1 MKDLRVLVNMT
12 SFEFNKIKESIN
24 SNLSYLDRREEI
36 FSNFIKNGFPNKR
49 IEDWKFSDLKQIITT
64 NFENID
70 FSKKEEQSNIE
81 ENFTF
86 DLEHNKIVFIN
97 GIISKI
103 DFSYEDEKK
112 IIVEQ
117 NSNLEKELS
126 ENSLLN
132 LNTAFVSNYTKILVK
147 SGYQFKKPL
156 ILFNYLS
163 NDLNNIGL
171 NTRLDID
178 IENNASLNIINI
190 SNENLNNNF
199 LNFRQKINIGKNSI
213 LKNYSLDINEN
224 SNFKYSFKDINLE
237 KNSHLEYFILS
248 KGSKFSKHDIN
259 CSLNNEY
266 GSVVLNGIIDL
277 NDERHHEIKTKI
289 NHNEE
294 NCKSYQLIKSVLN
307 DNSKGVYQGKIYV
320 DSKAQKTDGYQLSR
334 ALLLSDEVEFNAKPE
349 LEIYAD
355 DVKCSHGSTSGNIDE
370 NSIFYLMSRGLSY
383 EQSKKLLTNG
393 FLNEVIEK
401 ITNEDVKSL
410 VKEFIGITE

>member
-1 MKDLRVLVNMT
+1 MENNIKLN
-12 SFEFNKIKESIN
+12 FENYLNEKNFSSSQKEIKEISFN
-24 SNLSYLDRREEI
+24 S
-36 FSNFIKNGFPNKR
+36 FIKNGFPNKR
-49 IEDWKFSDLKQIITT
+49 LEDWKFSDLKQIITT
-64 NFENID
+64 NFEDIN
-70 FSKKEEQSNIE
+70 FSKKEEQSNVDKNFIIE
-81 ENFTF
+81 I
-86 DLEHNKIVFIN
+86 EHNKIVFID

-103 DFSYEDEKK
+103 DFSYEDEQQVV
-112 IIVEQ
+112 VEQ
-117 NSNLEKELS
+117 NSDLEKELS
-126 ENSLLN
+126 RNSLLN

-163 NDLNNIGL
+163 NNLNNVGI
-171 NTRLDID
+171 NIRLDIKLED
-178 IENNASLNIINI
+178 DASLNIINI

-199 LNFRQKINIGKNSI
+199 LNFRQKIDIGRNSI

-224 SNFKYSFKDINLE
+224 SNFKYSFKDIHLE

-248 KGSKFSKHDIN
+248 KGSKFLKHDIN

-266 GSVVLNGIIDL
+266 GSVVINGIIDL
-277 NDERHHEIKTKI
+277 DDKKHQEIKTNI

-307 DNSKGVYQGKIYV
+307 ENSKGIDQGKIYV
-320 DSKAQKTDGYQLSR
+320 NSKAQKTDGYQLSR

-355 DVKCSHGSTSGNIDE
+355 DVKCSHGSTSGNVDE

-401 ITNEDVKSL
+401 ISNNEVKSL
-410 VKEFIGITE
+410 VKKLMGINE

>member
-1 MKDLRVLVNMT
+1 MENNIKLN
-12 SFEFNKIKESIN
+12 FENYLNQKNFSSSQKEIKEISFN
-24 SNLSYLDRREEI
+24 
-36 FSNFIKNGFPNKR
+36 NFIKNGFPNKR
-49 IEDWKFSDLKQIITT
+49 LEDWKFSDLKQIITT
-64 NFENID
+64 NFEDIN
-70 FSKKEEQSNIE
+70 FSKKEEQSNIDK
-81 ENFTF
+81 NFIV
-86 DLEHNKIVFIN
+86 DLEHNKIVFSD

-103 DFSYEDEKK
+103 DFSYEDEQQVV
-112 IIVEQ
+112 VEQ
-117 NSNLEKELS
+117 NSDLEKELS
-126 ENSLLN
+126 RNSLLN

-163 NDLNNIGL
+163 NNLNNVGI
-171 NTRLDID
+171 NIRLDIKLED
-178 IENNASLNIINI
+178 DASLNIINI

-199 LNFRQKINIGKNSI
+199 LNFRQKINIGKNST

-224 SNFKYSFKDINLE
+224 SNFKYSFKDISLE

-248 KGSKFSKHDIN
+248 KGSKFLKHDIN

-277 NDERHHEIKTKI
+277 DDKKHHEIKTNI

-307 DNSKGVYQGKIYV
+307 ENSKGIYQGKIYV
-320 DSKAQKTDGYQLSR
+320 NSKAQKTDGYQLSR

-355 DVKCSHGSTSGNIDE
+355 DVKCSHGSTSGNVDE
-370 NSIFYLMSRGLSY
+370 DSIFYLMSRGLSY

-401 ITNEDVKSL
+401 ITNNEVKSL
-410 VKEFIGITE
+410 VKKLMGINE

>member
-1 MKDLRVLVNMT
+1 MENNIKLN
-12 SFEFNKIKESIN
+12 FENYLNKKNFSSSQKEIKEISFN
-24 SNLSYLDRREEI
+24 
-36 FSNFIKNGFPNKR
+36 NFIKNGFPNKR
-49 IEDWKFSDLKQIITT
+49 LEDWKFSDLKQIITT
-64 NFENID
+64 NFEDIN
-70 FSKKEEQSNIE
+70 FSKKEEQSNIDK
-81 ENFTF
+81 NITV
-86 DLEHNKIVFIN
+86 DLEHNKIVFID

-103 DFSYEDEKK
+103 DFSYEDDQQVV
-112 IIVEQ
+112 VEQ
-117 NSNLEKELS
+117 NSDLEKELS
-126 ENSLLN
+126 RNSLLN

-163 NDLNNIGL
+163 NNLNNVGI
-171 NTRLDID
+171 NTRLDIKLED
-178 IENNASLNIINI
+178 DASLNIINI

-224 SNFKYSFKDINLE
+224 SNFKYSFKDISLE

-248 KGSKFSKHDIN
+248 KGSKFLKHDIN

-277 NDERHHEIKTKI
+277 DDKKHHEIKTNI

-320 DSKAQKTDGYQLSR
+320 NSKAQKTDGYQLSR

-355 DVKCSHGSTSGNIDE
+355 DVKCSHGSTSGNVDE

-401 ITNEDVKSL
+401 ITNNEVKSL
-410 VKEFIGITE
+410 VKKLMGINE

>member
-1 MKDLRVLVNMT
+1 MENNIKLN
-12 SFEFNKIKESIN
+12 FENYLNKKNFSSSQKEIKEKSFN
-24 SNLSYLDRREEI
+24 
-36 FSNFIKNGFPNKR
+36 NFIKNGFPNKR
-49 IEDWKFSDLKQIITT
+49 LEDWKFSDLKQIITT
-64 NFENID
+64 NFEDIN
-70 FSKKEEQSNIE
+70 FSKKEEQSNIDK
-81 ENFTF
+81 NFIV
-86 DLEHNKIVFIN
+86 DLEHNKIVFID

-103 DFSYEDEKK
+103 DFSYEDEQQVV
-112 IIVEQ
+112 VEQ
-117 NSNLEKELS
+117 NSDLEKELS
-126 ENSLLN
+126 RNSLLN

-147 SGYQFKKPL
+147 SGYQLKKPL

-163 NDLNNIGL
+163 NNLNNVGI
-171 NTRLDID
+171 NIRLDIKLED
-178 IENNASLNIINI
+178 DASLNIINI
-190 SNENLNNNF
+190 SNGNLNNNF

-224 SNFKYSFKDINLE
+224 SNFKYSFKDISLE

-248 KGSKFSKHDIN
+248 KGSKFLKHDIN

-277 NDERHHEIKTKI
+277 DDKKHHEIKTNI

-307 DNSKGVYQGKIYV
+307 ENSKGIYQGKIYV
-320 DSKAQKTDGYQLSR
+320 NSKAQKTDGYQLSR

-355 DVKCSHGSTSGNIDE
+355 DVKCSHGSTSGNVDE
-370 NSIFYLMSRGLSY
+370 DSIFYLMSRGLSY

-401 ITNEDVKSL
+401 ITNNEVKSL
-410 VKEFIGITE
+410 VKKLMGINE

>member
-1 MKDLRVLVNMT
+1 MENNIKLN
-12 SFEFNKIKESIN
+12 FENYLNKKNFSSSQKEIKERSFN
-24 SNLSYLDRREEI
+24 
-36 FSNFIKNGFPNKR
+36 NFIKNGFPNKR
-49 IEDWKFSDLKQIITT
+49 LEDWKFSDLKQIITT
-64 NFENID
+64 NFKDIN
-70 FSKKEEQSNIE
+70 FSKKEEQSNIDN
-81 ENFTF
+81 NFIV
-86 DLEHNKIVFIN
+86 DLEHNKIVFID

-103 DFSYEDEKK
+103 DFSYEDEQQVV
-112 IIVEQ
+112 VEQ
-117 NSNLEKELS
+117 NSDLEKELS
-126 ENSLLN
+126 RNSLLN

-163 NDLNNIGL
+163 NNLNNVGI
-171 NTRLDID
+171 NIRLDIKLED
-178 IENNASLNIINI
+178 DASLNIINI

-224 SNFKYSFKDINLE
+224 LNFKYSFKDLSLE

-248 KGSKFSKHDIN
+248 KGSKFLKHDIN

-277 NDERHHEIKTKI
+277 DVKKHHEIKTNI

-307 DNSKGVYQGKIYV
+307 ENSKGIYQGKIYV
-320 DSKAQKTDGYQLSR
+320 NSKAQKTDGYQLSR

-355 DVKCSHGSTSGNIDE
+355 DVKCSHGSTSGNVDE
-370 NSIFYLMSRGLSY
+370 DSIFYLMSRGLSY

-401 ITNEDVKSL
+401 ITNNEVKSL
-410 VKEFIGITE
+410 VKKLMGINE

>member
-1 MKDLRVLVNMT
+1 MENNIKLNFESYLNEKNFT
-12 SFEFNKIKESIN
+12 SSQKEIKEIN
-24 SNLSYLDRREEI
+24 FD
-36 FSNFIKNGFPNKR
+36 NFIKNGFPNRR
-49 IEDWKFSDLKQIITT
+49 IEDWKFSDLKKIITN

-70 FSKKEEQSNIE
+70 FSKKEAQLNID
-81 ENFTF
+81 ENLIG
-86 DLEHNKIVFIN
+86 DLEHNKITFIN
-97 GIISKI
+97 GAISNI
-103 DFSYEDEKK
+103 DFSYENEDK

-117 NSNLEKELS
+117 NLNLENELS
-126 ENSLLN
+126 KNTLLN

-147 SGYQFKKPL
+147 KGYQFKKPL
-156 ILFNYLS
+156 VLFNYLS
-163 NDLNNIGL
+163 HDLINSGL
-171 NTRLDID
+171 NTRLDINLED
-178 IENNASLNIINI
+178 EASLNIINI

-213 LKNYSLDINEN
+213 LKNYSLDINET
-224 SNFKYSFKDINLE
+224 SNIKYSFKDINLE

-248 KGSKFSKHDIN
+248 KGSKFAKHDIN

-266 GSVVLNGIIDL
+266 GSVVINGIIDL
-277 NDERHHEIKTKI
+277 NDKKHHEIKTII

-307 DNSKGVYQGKIYV
+307 DSAKGVYQGKIYV
-320 DSKAQKTDGYQLSR
+320 NSKAQKTDGYQLSR
-334 ALLLSDEVEFNAKPE
+334 ALLLSNEVEFNAKPE

-383 EQSKKLLTNG
+383 AQSKKLLTNG

-401 ITNEDVKSL
+401 ITNEDVKLL
-410 VKEFIGITE
+410 VKKLTGITEWI

>member
-1 MKDLRVLVNMT
+1 MENNIKLN
-12 SFEFNKIKESIN
+12 FENYLNEKNFSSSQKEIKEISFN
-24 SNLSYLDRREEI
+24 
-36 FSNFIKNGFPNKR
+36 NFIKNGFPNKR
-49 IEDWKFSDLKQIITT
+49 LEDWKFSDLKQIITT
-64 NFENID
+64 NFEDIN
-70 FSKKEEQSNIE
+70 FSKKEEQSNIDK
-81 ENFTF
+81 NITV
-86 DLEHNKIVFIN
+86 DLEHNKIVFID

-103 DFSYEDEKK
+103 DFSYEDEQQVV
-112 IIVEQ
+112 VEQ
-117 NSNLEKELS
+117 NSDLEKELS
-126 ENSLLN
+126 RNSLLN

-163 NDLNNIGL
+163 NNLNNVGI
-171 NTRLDID
+171 NIRLDIKLED
-178 IENNASLNIINI
+178 DASLNIINI

-224 SNFKYSFKDINLE
+224 SNFKYSFKDISLE

-248 KGSKFSKHDIN
+248 KGSKFLKHDIN
-259 CSLNNEY
+259 CSLNNEF
-266 GSVVLNGIIDL
+266 GSVVLNGIIYLD
-277 NDERHHEIKTKI
+277 DKKHHEIKTNI

-307 DNSKGVYQGKIYV
+307 ENSKGIYQGKIYV
-320 DSKAQKTDGYQLSR
+320 NSKAQKTDGYQLSR

-355 DVKCSHGSTSGNIDE
+355 DVKCSHGSTSGNVDE

-401 ITNEDVKSL
+401 ITNNEVKSL
-410 VKEFIGITE
+410 VKKIMGINE

>member
-1 MKDLRVLVNMT
+1 MENNIKLN
-12 SFEFNKIKESIN
+12 FENYLNEKNFSSSQKEIKEISFN
-24 SNLSYLDRREEI
+24 
-36 FSNFIKNGFPNKR
+36 NFIKNGFPNKR
-49 IEDWKFSDLKQIITT
+49 LEDWKFSDLKQIITT
-64 NFENID
+64 NFEDIN
-70 FSKKEEQSNIE
+70 FSKKEEKSNIDK
-81 ENFTF
+81 NFIV
-86 DLEHNKIVFIN
+86 DIEHNKIVFID

-103 DFSYEDEKK
+103 DFSYEDEQQVV
-112 IIVEQ
+112 VEQ
-117 NSNLEKELS
+117 NSDLEKELS
-126 ENSLLN
+126 RNSLLN

-163 NDLNNIGL
+163 NNLNNVGI
-171 NTRLDID
+171 NIRLDIKLED
-178 IENNASLNIINI
+178 DALLNIINI

-224 SNFKYSFKDINLE
+224 SNFKYSFKDISLE

-248 KGSKFSKHDIN
+248 KGSKFLKHDIN

-277 NDERHHEIKTKI
+277 DDKKHHEIKTNI

-307 DNSKGVYQGKIYV
+307 ENSKGIYQGKIYV
-320 DSKAQKTDGYQLSR
+320 NSKAQKTDGYQLSR

-355 DVKCSHGSTSGNIDE
+355 DVKCSHGSTSGNVDE
-370 NSIFYLMSRGLSY
+370 DSIFYLMSRGLSY

-401 ITNEDVKSL
+401 ISNNEVKSL
-410 VKEFIGITE
+410 VKKLMGINE

>member
-1 MKDLRVLVNMT
+1 MENNIKLN
-12 SFEFNKIKESIN
+12 FENYLNEKNFSNSQKEIKEISFN
-24 SNLSYLDRREEI
+24 
-36 FSNFIKNGFPNKR
+36 NFIKNGFPNKR
-49 IEDWKFSDLKQIITT
+49 LEDWKFSDLKQIITT
-64 NFENID
+64 NFEDIN
-70 FSKKEEQSNIE
+70 FSKKEEQSNLDK
-81 ENFTF
+81 NFIV
-86 DLEHNKIVFIN
+86 DIEHNKIFFID

-103 DFSYEDEKK
+103 DFSYEDEQQVV
-112 IIVEQ
+112 VEQ
-117 NSNLEKELS
+117 NSDLEKELS
-126 ENSLLN
+126 RNSLLN

-163 NDLNNIGL
+163 NNLNNVGI
-171 NTRLDID
+171 NIRLDIKLED
-178 IENNASLNIINI
+178 DASLNIINI

-224 SNFKYSFKDINLE
+224 SNFKYSFKDISLE

-248 KGSKFSKHDIN
+248 KGSKFLKHDIN

-277 NDERHHEIKTKI
+277 DDKKHHEIKTNI
-289 NHNEE
+289 NHNDE

-307 DNSKGVYQGKIYV
+307 ENSKGIYQGKIYV
-320 DSKAQKTDGYQLSR
+320 NSKAQKTDGYQLSR

-355 DVKCSHGSTSGNIDE
+355 DVKCSHGSTSGNVDE
-370 NSIFYLMSRGLSY
+370 DSIFYLMSRGLSY

-401 ITNEDVKSL
+401 ITNNEVKSL
-410 VKEFIGITE
+410 VKKLMGINE

>member
-1 MKDLRVLVNMT
+1 MENNIKLN
-12 SFEFNKIKESIN
+12 FENYLNKKNFSSSQKEIKEKSFN
-24 SNLSYLDRREEI
+24 
-36 FSNFIKNGFPNKR
+36 NFIKNGFPNKR
-49 IEDWKFSDLKQIITT
+49 LEDWKFSDLKQIITT
-64 NFENID
+64 NFEDIN
-70 FSKKEEQSNIE
+70 FSKKEEQSNIDK
-81 ENFTF
+81 NFIV
-86 DLEHNKIVFIN
+86 DLEHNKIVFID

-103 DFSYEDEKK
+103 DFSYEDEQQVV
-112 IIVEQ
+112 VEQ
-117 NSNLEKELS
+117 NSDLEKELS
-126 ENSLLN
+126 RNSLLN

-163 NDLNNIGL
+163 NNLNNVGI
-171 NTRLDID
+171 NIRLDIKLED
-178 IENNASLNIINI
+178 DASLNIINI

-224 SNFKYSFKDINLE
+224 SNFKYFFKDIHLE

-248 KGSKFSKHDIN
+248 KGSKFLKHDIN

-277 NDERHHEIKTKI
+277 DDKKHHEIKTNI

-320 DSKAQKTDGYQLSR
+320 NSKAQKTDGYQLSR

-355 DVKCSHGSTSGNIDE
+355 DVKCSHGSTSGNVDE

-401 ITNEDVKSL
+401 ITNNEVKSL
-410 VKEFIGITE
+410 VKKLMGINE

>member
-1 MKDLRVLVNMT
+1 MENNIKLN
-12 SFEFNKIKESIN
+12 FENYLNKKNFSSSQKEIKEKSFN
-24 SNLSYLDRREEI
+24 
-36 FSNFIKNGFPNKR
+36 NFIKNGFPNKR
-49 IEDWKFSDLKQIITT
+49 LEDWKFSDLKQIITT
-64 NFENID
+64 NFEDIN
-70 FSKKEEQSNIE
+70 FSKKEEQSNIDK
-81 ENFTF
+81 NITV
-86 DLEHNKIVFIN
+86 DLEHNKIVFID

-103 DFSYEDEKK
+103 DFSYEDDQQVV
-112 IIVEQ
+112 VEQ
-117 NSNLEKELS
+117 NSDLEKELS
-126 ENSLLN
+126 RNSLLN

-163 NDLNNIGL
+163 NNLNNVGI
-171 NTRLDID
+171 NIRLDIKLED
-178 IENNASLNIINI
+178 DASLNIINI

-224 SNFKYSFKDINLE
+224 SNFKYFFKDIHLE

-248 KGSKFSKHDIN
+248 KGSKFLKHDIN

-277 NDERHHEIKTKI
+277 DDKKHHEIKTNI

-320 DSKAQKTDGYQLSR
+320 NSKAQKTDGYQLSR

-355 DVKCSHGSTSGNIDE
+355 DVKCSHGSTSGNVDE

-401 ITNEDVKSL
+401 ITNNEVKSL
-410 VKEFIGITE
+410 VKKLIGINE

>member
-1 MKDLRVLVNMT
+1 MENNIKLN
-12 SFEFNKIKESIN
+12 FENYLNKKNFSSSQKEIKEKN
-24 SNLSYLDRREEI
+24 FN
-36 FSNFIKNGFPNKR
+36 NFIKNGFPNKR
-49 IEDWKFSDLKQIITT
+49 LEDWKFSDLKQIITT
-64 NFENID
+64 NFEDIN
-70 FSKKEEQSNIE
+70 FSKKEEQSNIDK
-81 ENFTF
+81 NFIV
-86 DLEHNKIVFIN
+86 DLEHNKIVFID

-103 DFSYEDEKK
+103 DFSYEDEQQVV
-112 IIVEQ
+112 VEQ
-117 NSNLEKELS
+117 NSDLEKELS
-126 ENSLLN
+126 RNSLLN

-163 NDLNNIGL
+163 NNLNNVGI
-171 NTRLDID
+171 NIRLDIKLED
-178 IENNASLNIINI
+178 DASLNIINI

-224 SNFKYSFKDINLE
+224 SNFKYSFKDISLE

-248 KGSKFSKHDIN
+248 KGSKFLKHDIN

-277 NDERHHEIKTKI
+277 DDKKHHEIKTNI

-307 DNSKGVYQGKIYV
+307 ENSKGIYQGKIYV
-320 DSKAQKTDGYQLSR
+320 NSKAQKTDGYQLSR

-355 DVKCSHGSTSGNIDE
+355 DVKCSHGSTSGNVDE
-370 NSIFYLMSRGLSY
+370 DSIFYLMSRGLSY

-401 ITNEDVKSL
+401 ITNNEVKSL
-410 VKEFIGITE
+410 VKKLMGINE

>member
-1 MKDLRVLVNMT
+1 MENNIKLN
-12 SFEFNKIKESIN
+12 FENYLNEKNFSSSQKEIKEVN
-24 SNLSYLDRREEI
+24 FD
-36 FSNFIKNGFPNKR
+36 NFIKNGFPNKR
-49 IEDWKFSDLKQIITT
+49 IEDWKFSDLKQIIAT
-64 NFENID
+64 NFDNID
-70 FSKKEEQSNIE
+70 FSKKEKQSNID
-81 ENFTF
+81 ENLTV
-86 DLEHNKIVFIN
+86 DLEHNKIVFID

-103 DFSYEDEKK
+103 DFSYENEEKVV
-112 IIVEQ
+112 VEQ

-132 LNTAFVSNYTKILVK
+132 LNTAFVSDYTKILVK
-147 SGYQFKKPL
+147 SGYRFKKPL
-156 ILFNYLS
+156 ILFNFLS
-163 NDLNNIGL
+163 NDLKNIGL

-178 IENNASLNIINI
+178 LEDDASLNVINI

-248 KGSKFSKHDIN
+248 KGSKFLKHDIN
-259 CSLNNEY
+259 CSLNCEY

-277 NDERHHEIKTKI
+277 NEKKHHEIKTKI

-320 DSKAQKTDGYQLSR
+320 NSKAQKTDGYQLSR
-334 ALLLSDEVEFNAKPE
+334 ALLLNDEVEFNAKPE

-370 NSIFYLMSRGLSY
+370 DSIFYLMSRGLSY

-401 ITNEDVKSL
+401 ITNDEVKLL
-410 VKEFIGITE
+410 VKKLIGINE